1 MSMTSHPLP
10 AAGGIWVE
18 VRTSAL
24 RIRDDYRRRWSAATP
39 RTRTR
44 VQLAALL
51 GSVVVAYNYSLITLL
66 QTVSLDTPLA
76 YVSLVPAIALA
87 LAAVHSNPR
96 RAEPPI
102 HDRQVDYIVGV
113 PLIAAALA
121 VNLALPAHL
130 SVMFWVWRLDL
141 MTLPV
146 FVAGAVAIIFGT
158 RMLWRQKF
166 AIAYLILA
174 WPLPYSTVLGRLLN
188 SFTDLTLLGLRA
200 AIRILPV
207 GRPTSLAD
215 GSVFEVLH
223 HGISFPVSVV
233 TACSGVNGMVGFLLV
248 GSAFA
253 AVVRG
258 PLVRKCLWLA
268 GGLVLLWLINLG
280 RLLFIFWAGHE
291 WGEHIALGI
300 LHPFVG
306 VLTFGLGVVVMVVL
320 IRPLG
325 MRLEVGGYSLGM
337 PARRPT
343 GPIPVPSL
351 YPEVPKAPAV
361 PRAYAAMA
369 LVLVA
374 ALALGVANV
383 GLRPYNLVADATGAP
398 RLVAYTSQPAVPA
411 GWGQEL
417 YSTFGWTTPLFGF
430 GSTWNR
436 YRLYPVK
443 GKAGDLQVPTVV
455 TADVIQASNAGV
467 FSTYGIE
474 SCYQF
479 HGYRLRDVNQVN
491 LGGGITSQAMSFTT
505 GQGASWSI
513 VYWIIPVKGAGG
525 STRYERTVLF
535 VQNSGAGVVPVSG
548 ADASGIP
555 NVSGQLRTADP
566 SDAALIRN
574 QAFLVAFAR
583 QLVEVQAHHVLA
595 ATGTSE

>member
-1 MSMTSHPLP
+1 MSMTTHPAP
-10 AAGGIWVE
+10 AAGGIWAE
-18 VRTSAL
+18 VRGTAL
-24 RIRDDYRRRWSAATP
+24 RVRDEYRRRWAEATP

-44 VQLAALL
+44 IQLAALL
-51 GSVVVAYNYSLITLL
+51 GSVVVAYNYSLVTLL

-87 LAAVHSNPR
+87 LAAVHRNPR

-102 HDRQVDYIVGV
+102 HDRQVDYIVGI
-113 PLIAAALA
+113 PLIVAALA

-188 SFTDLTLLGLRA
+188 AFTDLTLLGLRA
-200 AIRILPV
+200 AVSVLPV
-207 GRPTSLAD
+207 GRPTSLGD
-215 GSVFEVLH
+215 GSVFEVFH
-223 HGISFPVSVV
+223 RGISFPVSVV
-233 TACSGVNGMVGFLLV
+233 SACSGVNGMVGFLLV

-258 PLVRKCLWLA
+258 PLVRKCLWLV
-268 GGLVLLWLINLG
+268 GGLLLLWLLNLG
-280 RLLFIFWAGHE
+280 RLVFIFWAGHQ
-291 WGEHIALGI
+291 WGEHIAIGV
-300 LHPFVG
+300 LHPLVGVVTFGVG
-306 VLTFGLGVVVMVVL
+306 VLVMVVL

-325 MRLEVGGYSLGM
+325 MRLEVGGYTLGM
-337 PARRPT
+337 PVRRPK

-351 YPEVPKAPAV
+351 YPEEPRPSAV
-361 PRAYAAMA
+361 PRAYAAMT
-369 LVLVA
+369 LVVVA
-374 ALALGVANV
+374 ALLLGVANV

-398 RLVAYTSQPAVPA
+398 RLVAYTSQPAAPA

-443 GKAGDLQVPTVV
+443 GKSGDLEVPTTV
-455 TADVIQASNAGV
+455 TADVIQASTAGV

-479 HGYRLRDVNQVN
+479 HGYHLHDVNQVN
-491 LGGGITSQAMSFTT
+491 LGGGITSQTMSFTT

-513 VYWIIPVKGAGG
+513 VYWIIPVKARDG

-535 VQNSGAGVVPVSG
+535 VQNTGAGVVPTTG

-555 NVSGQLRTADP
+555 NVTSQLRTADP

-583 QLVEVQAHHVLA
+583 QLVAAQARHVLPA
-595 ATGTSE
+595 SGTSA